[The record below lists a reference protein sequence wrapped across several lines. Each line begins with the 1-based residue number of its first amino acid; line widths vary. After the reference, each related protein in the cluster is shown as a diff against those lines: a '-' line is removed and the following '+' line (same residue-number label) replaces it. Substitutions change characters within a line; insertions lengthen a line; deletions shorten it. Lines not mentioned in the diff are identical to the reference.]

1 MLSREPLQTS
11 DGPEID
17 EASEVDVDGNETVAE
32 DGSGFLGE
40 NGNGVVGE
48 NGNGCEYVEEK
59 EKEVEKD
66 DAAEYLNKD
75 DGIENGN
82 GIAFEDGEGG
92 IAAEDEDEEGEGGAE
107 DEDGEAAVNGDAEES
122 SSDEDG
128 IADEE
133 TDPDDDSA
141 LFDDDENLNN
151 EVGFRETEMYNLHQ
165 QRVVQF
171 VDTSFLAFALPY
183 RIPIAWELTVL
194 SVVNVSER
202 CELQTC

>member
-1 MLSREPLQTS
+1 VLSREPLQTS

-17 EASEVDVDGNETVAE
+17 EASEVDADGNETVAE

-40 NGNGVVGE
+40 NGNGVMGE
-48 NGNGCEYVEEK
+48 NGNGCEYVEEM

-75 DGIENGN
+75 D
-82 GIAFEDGEGG
+82 
-92 IAAEDEDEEGEGGAE
+92 GGAE

-128 IADEE
+128 IEDEE

-151 EVGFRETEMYNLHQ
+151 EVGFRQTEMYNLHQ

-183 RIPIAWELTVL
+183 TIRISWELTVL

-202 CELQTC
+202 CERQTC